1 MSKRKRFDLI
11 LHPRSDF
18 SRSTMSAPGSSTFV
32 PAGIT
37 PTMTVVPPLR
47 VMRTAWR
54 TVVGTP
60 IASKA

>member
-1 MSKRKRFDLI
+1 M
-11 LHPRSDF
+11 HPRTDF

-32 PAGIT
+32 PAGTT

-60 IASKA
+60 MASKA